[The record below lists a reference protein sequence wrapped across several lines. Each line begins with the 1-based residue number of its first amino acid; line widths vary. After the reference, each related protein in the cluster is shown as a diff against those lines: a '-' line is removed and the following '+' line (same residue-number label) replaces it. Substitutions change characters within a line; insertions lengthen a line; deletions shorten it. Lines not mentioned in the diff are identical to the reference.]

1 MGNRA
6 RWMRIAAAVSSGLLV
21 AGSCPP
27 LDFTWLAWVG
37 MLPLLW
43 ALWSIKGGR
52 VGWKGFGIGYLAG
65 LTACLIQFHWMASVS
80 WLGALILPMYLAV
93 YWGIFGIFAAKFGCS
108 GKPLT
113 VAFCTAAVWAGT
125 ELLRGWVITG
135 ISWNVLGVAFHDSPW
150 MAQAADLLGVVG
162 LSLMLVFY
170 QSMIVLAWQRRNW
183 RPLAIAGGIVVLLA
197 GYGFMRIR
205 MEMGRE
211 SITLRTLLVQLN
223 IPQDASRMLWT
234 DLQTHQGYE
243 DETLAG
249 LKAAKTAP
257 DWVMWPE
264 IALTG
269 QILTSETGEQGQW
282 QINIDT
288 IEQVRAGGRFELI
301 YGAMEW
307 TADLID
313 GQLFP
318 RENGPVYNSLAVLSP
333 DDVLQTYHKEHLVIF
348 GETIPFVDSLPFL
361 KKIYEEQSGA
371 EYSGSFAAG
380 DKFDP
385 LPIAVGKQI
394 VGAIPTVC
402 FEDSV
407 PRLMRRFIRPGPQ
420 VIINVTNDGWFKQS
434 AAAAQHFE
442 YARFRAIEFRRPM
455 LRCANNGVSAAIDT
469 TGSTMDPETGKSQIL
484 TDANGSHF
492 TRGNLLT
499 VLKIPRHPSFSL
511 YAFIG
516 DWGII
521 ALSALAL
528 LFWFRQTRLNP
539 KRLTIDCSEDTDFKK
554 LM

>member
-1 MGNRA
+1 MPIHGPRMGNRA
-6 RWMRIAAAVSSGLLV
+6 AWLRVIAAVASGLLV

-27 LDFTWLAWVG
+27 IDFTWLAWVG

-52 VGWKGFGIGYLAG
+52 VGWKGFGIGYLGG
-65 LTACLIQFHWMASVS
+65 LAACLIQFHWMASVS

-93 YWGIFGIFAAKFGCS
+93 YWGIFGIFAAKFGCR

-113 VAFCTAAVWAGT
+113 VAFCTGAVWAGT

-135 ISWNVLGVAFHDSPW
+135 ISWNVLGVAFHDTPW
-150 MAQAADLLGVVG
+150 MAQAADLFGVVG
-162 LSLMLVFY
+162 LSLVLVFY
-170 QSMIVLAWQRRNW
+170 QSVIVLAWQRRNW
-183 RPLAIAGGIVVLLA
+183 RPFGIASGVIILLA
-197 GYGFMRIR
+197 GYGFMRID
-205 MEMGRE
+205 MEKDRE

-249 LKAAKTAP
+249 LKAAKTPP

-269 QILTSETGEQGQW
+269 QILTAETGEQGQW
-282 QINIDT
+282 QINIDS
-288 IEQVRAGGRFELI
+288 IDQVRAGGRFELI

-313 GQLFP
+313 GELVP
-318 RENGPVYNSLAVLSP
+318 REKGPVYNTLAALSP

-371 EYSGSFAAG
+371 EYSGSFTAG

-420 VIINVTNDGWFKQS
+420 VIINVTNDGWFKRS
-434 AAAAQHFE
+434 AAAEQHFE

-455 LRCANNGVSAAIDT
+455 LRCANSGVSVAIDT
-469 TGSTMDPETGKSQIL
+469 TGSTINPETGNSQVL
-484 TDANGSHF
+484 TDAAGSHF
-492 TRGNLLT
+492 TRGSLLT
-499 VLKIPRHPSFSL
+499 VLKIPVHPSFSL
-511 YAFIG
+511 YAVIG

-521 ALSALAL
+521 ALAVLAL
-528 LFWFRQTRLNP
+528 LFWFRQTRS
-539 KRLTIDCSEDTDFKK
+539 KKTIS
-554 LM
+554 MSN